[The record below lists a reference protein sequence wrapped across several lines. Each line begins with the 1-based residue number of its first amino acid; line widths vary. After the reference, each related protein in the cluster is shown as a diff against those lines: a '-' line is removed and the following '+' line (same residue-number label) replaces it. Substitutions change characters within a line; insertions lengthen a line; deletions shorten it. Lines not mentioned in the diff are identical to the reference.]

1 MNQVMINTAK
11 EVEIEYEV
19 SQSITATI
27 KYLEE
32 REPGEHYFS
41 LKRHWVESLFDDEDD
56 EAIAY
61 VEEGK
66 VVEIEGYQSGYVI
79 DEEMNVIEKIMI
91 DVLANLKSNSN
102 D

>member
-1 MNQVMINTAK
+1 MNQVMINEAK

-19 SQSITATI
+19 CHSIVTTI
-27 KYLEE
+27 KYLKEE
-32 REPGEHYFS
+32 EPGEHYFS
-41 LKRHWVESLFDDEDD
+41 VKRHWVESLFDDEDD

-66 VVEIEGYQSGYVI
+66 VVEIEGYESGYVR
-79 DEEMNVIEKIMI
+79 DEERNVIEKIMI
-91 DVLANLKSNSN
+91 DVLANLKSNNN

>member
-19 SQSITATI
+19 SHSITATI

-32 REPGEHYFS
+32 KEPGEHYFS
-41 LKRHWVESLFDDEDD
+41 VKRHWVESLFDDEED

-66 VVEIEGYQSGYVI
+66 VVEIEGYHSGYVR
-79 DEEMNVIEKIMI
+79 DEERDVIEKIMI
-91 DVLANLKSNSN
+91 DILTNPKSNSHE
-102 D
+102 

>member
-32 REPGEHYFS
+32 QEPGEHYFS
-41 LKRHWVESLFDDEDD
+41 IKRHWVESLFDDEDD

-66 VVEIEGYQSGYVI
+66 VVEIEGYKSGYVR
-79 DEEMNVIEKIMI
+79 DEERDVIEKIMI
-91 DVLANLKSNSN
+91 DVLANPKSNN
-102 D
+102 HE

>member
-1 MNQVMINTAK
+1 MINKAK

-32 REPGEHYFS
+32 REPGEYYFS

-66 VVEIEGYQSGYVI
+66 VGEIEGYESGYVR
-79 DEEMNVIEKIMI
+79 DEERDVIEKIMI
-91 DVLANLKSNSN
+91 DVLANLKSNN
-102 D
+102 HE